1 MHTSTTLASYVIV
14 LLLALTQNLPGQV
27 LNDPLNEYIRLAL
40 EHNGSIKEQQAWVN
54 EKKAGVAVAKN
65 SGALR

>member
-14 LLLALTQNLPGQV
+14 LLMALTQNLPGQV

-54 EKKAGVAVAKN
+54 EKKSR
-65 SGALR
+65 SGCCKKTLEP